1 MHGEKLL
8 TCYRIAATLILPYEV
23 SALRDRDFG
32 DLEKRTVL
40 LGREPV
46 APSRI
51 GGAKPHGSGHGNDDD
66 SAPSSEPG
74 DPESAPPR
82 IGDDDGS
89 DSSATDESHGPVR
102 IAGDQSSDDP
112 AILPSGLAAL
122 EGAATNVTG

>member
-1 MHGEKLL
+1 MAKQLL
-8 TCYRIAATLILPYEV
+8 TCYCIAATLILPYEV

-40 LGREPV
+40 LGRELV
-46 APSRI
+46 ALPRI
-51 GGAKPHGSGHGNDDD
+51 GGAKPHGSGHGDD

-89 DSSATDESHGPVR
+89 DSSTTDESHGPAR
-102 IAGDQSSDDP
+102 IAGESSDDP
-112 AILPSGLAAL
+112 AIPSSGWAAL